1 MEALLNQLQP
11 IYDAIANSFTQFG
24 VRDAIDIL
32 LVCFV
37 IYKLLAL
44 TKGTRAIQVLKGLG
58 LLIVAAQASKL
69 LGLTVVGWLLDYAVS
84 AGAIALVVLF
94 QPELRRA
101 LEQIGHGRFLGKNM
115 LRHENDYSHVVEE
128 LQCALLEMS
137 KRRVGAL
144 IVVECRTGLED
155 LVGTGTLIHGRVSS
169 ALIENIFEPNTPLHD
184 GAMIVRN
191 DMIVAAGCFLPLSE
205 NTGIARE
212 LGTRHRAAIGVSEV
226 SDSVTFVVSEE
237 TGVISMAKEGKIIRY
252 LDAKALKDML
262 GALFIPSEKEQ
273 RRRVRGRK
281 ERANA

>member
-1 MEALLNQLQP
+1 MEPVLNQLRQV
-11 IYDAIANSFTQFG
+11 YDAIANSFSQFG
-24 VRDAIDIL
+24 VRDAVDIV
-32 LVCFV
+32 LVGYL
-37 IYKLLAL
+37 IYRLLAIA
-44 TKGTRAIQVLKGLG
+44 KGTRAIQVLKGLG
-58 LLIVAAQASKL
+58 LLIVAAQVAKML
-69 LGLTVVGWLLDYAVS
+69 ELTVLGWLLDYAVS

-101 LEQIGHGRFLGKNM
+101 LEQIGHSKFLGKNV
-115 LRHENDYSHVVEE
+115 LRHENDYSYVVEE
-128 LQCALLEMS
+128 LRCALMEMS

-184 GAMIVRN
+184 GAVIVRH
-191 DMIVAAGCFLPLSE
+191 DMVLAAGCFLPLSE

-212 LGTRHRAAIGVSEV
+212 LGTRHRAAIGVSEI

-252 LDAKALKDML
+252 LDEKSLKDML
-262 GALFIPSEKEQ
+262 GALFIPVEKDK
-273 RRRVRGRK
+273 RVRRK

>member
-1 MEALLNQLQP
+1 MEPVLNQLRQV
-11 IYDAIANSFTQFG
+11 YDAIANSFSQFG
-24 VRDAIDIL
+24 ARDAVDIL
-32 LVCFV
+32 LVGYL
-37 IYKLLAL
+37 IYKLLAIA
-44 TKGTRAIQVLKGLG
+44 KGTRAIQVLKGLG
-58 LLIVAAQASKL
+58 LLIVAAQAAKML
-69 LGLTVVGWLLDYAVS
+69 ELTVLGWLLDYAVS

-101 LEQIGHGRFLGKNM
+101 LEQIGHGKFLGKNI
-115 LRHENDYSHVVEE
+115 LHHENDYGHVVDE
-128 LQCALLEMS
+128 LQCALLELS

-144 IVVECRTGLED
+144 IVVERRTGLED
-155 LVGTGTLIHGRVSS
+155 LVGTGTLIHGRISS

-184 GAMIVRN
+184 GAVIVRH
-191 DMIVAAGCFLPLSE
+191 DMVLAAGCFLPLSE

-262 GALFIPSEKEQ
+262 GALFIPAEKDKRAI
-273 RRRVRGRK
+273 RRKGR
-281 ERANA
+281 ADA

>member
-1 MEALLNQLQP
+1 MEPVLNQLRQV
-11 IYDAIANSFTQFG
+11 YDAIANSFSQFG
-24 VRDAIDIL
+24 VRDAVDIL
-32 LVCFV
+32 LVGYI

-44 TKGTRAIQVLKGLG
+44 AKGTRAIQVLKGLG
-58 LLIVAAQASKL
+58 LLIVAAQVAKML
-69 LGLTVVGWLLDYAVS
+69 ELTVLGWLLDYAVS

-101 LEQIGHGRFLGKNM
+101 LEQIGHSKFLGKNL
-115 LRHENDYSHVVEE
+115 LRHENDYSFVVEE
-128 LQCALLEMS
+128 LQCALLDLS

-155 LVGTGTLIHGRVSS
+155 LVSTGTLIHGRVSS

-184 GAMIVRN
+184 GAVIVRH
-191 DMIVAAGCFLPLSE
+191 DMVLAAGCFLPLSE

-262 GALFIPSEKEQ
+262 GALFIPQEKDA
-273 RRRVRGRK
+273 RINRRK
-281 ERANA
+281 ERADA

>member
-1 MEALLNQLQP
+1 MQLYLRQM
-11 IYDAIANSFTQFG
+11 IDAIANSFTQFG
-24 VRDAIDIL
+24 LRDAIDIL
-32 LVCFV
+32 LVSYV

-44 TKGTRAIQVLKGLG
+44 TKDTRAIQVLKGLG
-58 LLIVAAQASKL
+58 LMIVAAQVAKML
-69 LGLTVVGWLLDYAVS
+69 ELTVLGWLLDYAVS

-101 LEQIGHGRFLGKNM
+101 LEQIGHSKFLGKNL
-115 LRHENDYSHVVEE
+115 LRHENDFGFVVEE
-128 LQCALLEMS
+128 LQCALLDLS

-155 LVGTGTLIHGRVSS
+155 LVSTGTLIHGRVSS

-184 GAMIVRN
+184 GAVIVRN
-191 DMIVAAGCFLPLSE
+191 DMVLAAGCFLPLSE

-262 GALFIPSEKEQ
+262 SALFVPTEKDA
-273 RRRVRGRK
+273 RIVRRK
-281 ERANA
+281 ERAGA

>member
-1 MEALLNQLQP
+1 MEPVLNQLRQV
-11 IYDAIANSFTQFG
+11 YDAIANSFSQFG
-24 VRDAIDIL
+24 ARDAVDIL
-32 LVCFV
+32 LVGYL
-37 IYKLLAL
+37 IYKLLAIA
-44 TKGTRAIQVLKGLG
+44 KGTRAIQVLKGLG
-58 LLIVAAQASKL
+58 LLIVAAQVAKML
-69 LGLTVVGWLLDYAVS
+69 ELTVLGWLLDYAVS

-101 LEQIGHGRFLGKNM
+101 LEQIGHSKFLGKNL
-115 LRHENDYSHVVEE
+115 LRHENDFGFVVEE
-128 LQCALLEMS
+128 LQCALLDLS

-155 LVGTGTLIHGRVSS
+155 LVSTGTLIHGRVSS

-184 GAMIVRN
+184 GAVIVRN
-191 DMIVAAGCFLPLSE
+191 DMVLAAGCFLPLSE

-262 GALFIPSEKEQ
+262 SALFVPTEKDA
-273 RRRVRGRK
+273 RIVRRK
-281 ERANA
+281 ERAGA

>member
-1 MEALLNQLQP
+1 MEPVLNQLRQV
-11 IYDAIANSFTQFG
+11 YDAIANSFSQFG
-24 VRDAIDIL
+24 VRDAVDIL
-32 LVCFV
+32 LVGYI
-37 IYKLLAL
+37 IYKLLAIA
-44 TKGTRAIQVLKGLG
+44 KGTRAIQVLKGLG
-58 LLIVAAQASKL
+58 LLIVAAQVAKML
-69 LGLTVVGWLLDYAVS
+69 ELTVLGWLLDYAVS

-94 QPELRRA
+94 QPEMRRA
-101 LEQIGHGRFLGKNM
+101 LEQIGHSKFLGNNI
-115 LRHENDYSHVVEE
+115 LRHDNDYSHVVEE
-128 LQCALLEMS
+128 LQYALMELS

-155 LVGTGTLIHGRVSS
+155 LVGTGTLIHGKVSS

-184 GAMIVRN
+184 GAVIVRH
-191 DMIVAAGCFLPLSE
+191 DMVLAAGCFLPLSE

-262 GALFIPSEKEQ
+262 GVLFTPVEKEK
-273 RRRVRGRK
+273 RGIRRK
-281 ERANA
+281 ERVDA